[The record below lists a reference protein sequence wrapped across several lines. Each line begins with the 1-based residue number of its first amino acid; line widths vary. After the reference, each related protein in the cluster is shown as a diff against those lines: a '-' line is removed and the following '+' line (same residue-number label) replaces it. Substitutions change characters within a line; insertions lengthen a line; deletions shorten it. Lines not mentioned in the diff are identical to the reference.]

1 MNKKIL
7 IIPDVHGRD
16 FWITALEKGDY
27 EKIIFLG
34 DYVDPYAYEGIDKYR
49 ALSVFK
55 GIMSMKIIYRDKVV
69 LLYGNHDLRYF
80 SDHFRDMTGTD
91 RYDYENKEEL
101 QHLFRNW
108 SRYFKLAHEEII
120 GGKRF
125 LFSHAGV
132 TQPWLK
138 QNLDII
144 VKPDEDH
151 LNALLNSREGI
162 DTLVQVG
169 RARYGRYPSGSMV
182 WADVEE
188 LAKSNPIPDTYQ
200 IVGHTMQLDGPI
212 ITDHFACLDCRAA
225 FSLDQNGKIMPV
237 TEITPL
243 EIRWR

>member
-1 MNKKIL
+1 MKKKIL

-16 FWITALEKGDY
+16 FWMKALENGDY

-34 DYVDPYAYEGIDKYR
+34 DYVDPYVFEGIDNYR

-55 GIMSMKIIYRDKVV
+55 EIMSLKIIYRDKVV
-69 LLYGNHDLRYF
+69 LLYGNHDLCYF
-80 SDHFRDMTGTD
+80 SDHFHDMTGGD

-108 SRYFKLAHEEII
+108 SRYFKLAHEETI

-138 QNLDII
+138 QNLNVI
-144 VKPDEDH
+144 VKPDENP

-162 DTLVQVG
+162 DSLAQVG
-169 RARYGRYPSGSMV
+169 RARYGKYLSGSIV

-188 LAKSNPIPDTYQ
+188 LAKSNPIQDTYQ
-200 IVGHTMQLDGPI
+200 IVGHTMQIDGPI

-225 FSLDQNGKIMPV
+225 FSLDQDGKINPV
-237 TEITPL
+237 TEITPY
-243 EIRWR
+243 EIIW